1 MNTYTEQNLYGKV
14 ENSID
19 WLDIL
24 HKIGVDVPRGE
35 EQFNIAC
42 PFHKDDKPSL
52 AINTE
57 KGVWICF
64 AGCGQGSLKS
74 FIRAY
79 KGWSARQIVDFLVE
93 NSNGYNPVKVFE
105 IDTPAPL
112 GLPAL
117 EEKVFPYK
125 QYEVPD
131 WIYDRGFNEF
141 ILRRWG
147 CGITP
152 TNGLVIPAHDKD
164 AKLVGWI
171 IRREHGVPKYVY
183 AKGFKKSHILF
194 GQPLVDTSNAVCITE
209 GALDAM
215 WLNQLGYQ
223 AVALLG
229 MHMSTVQE
237 ELIMRLPS
245 KEIILSLDNDE
256 AGKKGREHILKR
268 LQGKINISY
277 LKLPSGYKDVQEIK
291 NSEIIKETI
300 KNRRI
305 W

>member
-1 MNTYTEQNLYGKV
+1 MTSYTGLDQQKQNM
-14 ENSID
+14 ID
-19 WLDIL
+19 WTEIL
-24 HKIGVDVPRGE
+24 HKIGVDVPLGA
-35 EQFNIAC
+35 EQFNIEC

-52 AINTE
+52 AINTN

-74 FIRAY
+74 FIR
-79 KGWSARQIVDFLVE
+79 KRMGWSARKILDFLVE
-93 NSNGYNPVKVFE
+93 NSEGYDPVKMFE

-112 GLPAL
+112 GLSAL
-117 EEKVFPYK
+117 EEKEFPFK
-125 QYEVPD
+125 QYVVPK
-131 WIYDRGFNEF
+131 WIFDRGFDKFTLN
-141 ILRRWG
+141 RWG
-147 CGITP
+147 CGITSS
-152 TNGLVIPAHDKD
+152 NGLVIPAHDKD

-171 IRREHGVPKYVY
+171 IRREFGVPKYVY

-229 MHMSTVQE
+229 MQMSKVQE
-237 ELIMRLPS
+237 ELILELPS
-245 KEIILSLDNDE
+245 KEIILCLDNDE
-256 AGKKGREHILKR
+256 AGEKGRDYILTR
-268 LQGKINISY
+268 LRGRVNISY
-277 LKLPSGYKDVQEIK
+277 LKLPIGYKDVQEVK
-291 NSEIIKETI
+291 NYDTIKETI
-300 KNRRI
+300 ENRRI